1 MTVTAWMAGLPQDLL
16 AKTLRRIEA
25 LAWSMQLR
33 RLYDSQRVARYS
45 DVAQAVKS
53 QDAKRIKAALTLD
66 ATEKAGAF
74 AALDGALYGT
84 FPTNVVR
91 ALLERLDQVIAQQ
104 PVQWTGA
111 KTVEHILPQNPA
123 KDSWLAFDAA
133 AREASLHRLGNLVL
147 LTRRRNSS
155 ASNKGFI
162 EKKDSYFKTKQA
174 TYASVLDLDS
184 YKDWTPATFTT
195 RHEKLRDALANHWR
209 LT

>member
-1 MTVTAWMAGLPQDLL
+1 MAGLPQDLL
-16 AKTLRRIEA
+16 AETLRRIEA

-53 QDAKRIKAALTLD
+53 QDASKIKDVLTLD
-66 ATEKAGAF
+66 AAEKAGAF

-104 PVQWTGA
+104 PVQWTGV
-111 KTVEHILPQNPA
+111 KTVEHILPQNPHQGG
-123 KDSWLAFDAA
+123 WLAFDAA
-133 AREASLHRLGNLVL
+133 ARAANLHRLGNLVL

-155 ASNKGFI
+155 ASNKDFA
-162 EKKDSYFKTKQA
+162 EKKESYFKTKQA
-174 TYASVLDLDS
+174 TYASVLDLNK
-184 YKDWTPATFTT
+184 YKDWTPATFTI
-195 RHEKLRDALANHWR
+195 RHENLRDALAKHWQ